1 MGRVKRGGKK
11 FSKVVFNNRK
21 KQFSFTYAAGK
32 KAMVHYSQLGIGSN
46 VKESWIDRET
56 NGQSVGVRFE
66 DGTVDF
72 IPYDQPLA
80 LVKDPD
86 FLLQNQIEIL
96 TARIKE
102 AIRER
107 KISKRYLAEQL
118 ATSDNQIQRLLNPKI
133 LNKNLSQL
141 YQIAALLG
149 LELQISLKAA

>member
-1 MGRVKRGGKK
+1 MKNRKFGK
-11 FSKVVFNNRK
+11 VAFNNRK
-21 KQFSFTYAAGK
+21 KQISFKYTSGK
-32 KAMVHYSQLGIGSN
+32 ELMVHYSQLGIKSN
-46 VKESWIDRET
+46 IRESWIDQET
-56 NGQSVGVRFE
+56 NGQSVGVKFE
-66 DGTVDF
+66 DDTVDF

-80 LVKDPD
+80 LAKDPD

-149 LELQISLKAA
+149 LELQITLKAA

>member
-1 MGRVKRGGKK
+1 MKNRKFGK
-11 FSKVVFNNRK
+11 VLFNNRK
-21 KQFSFTYAAGK
+21 KQISFKYTSGK
-32 KAMVHYSQLGIGSN
+32 EVMVHYSQLGIRSN
-46 VKESWIDRET
+46 IRESWIDQET

-66 DGTVDF
+66 DSTINF

-102 AIRER
+102 TIKAQ

-118 ATSDNQIQRLLNPKI
+118 GTSDNQVQRLLNPKI
-133 LNKNLSQL
+133 LNKNFSQL

>member
-1 MGRVKRGGKK
+1 MKNRK
-11 FSKVVFNNRK
+11 FGKVVFNNRK
-21 KQFSFTYAAGK
+21 KQFSFVYVSGK
-32 KAMVHYSQLGIGSN
+32 QVTVHYSHLGIRSN
-46 VKESWIDRET
+46 VREAWIDSET
-56 NGQSVGVRFE
+56 HGQSVGVKFE
-66 DGTVDF
+66 DDHTDF

-80 LVKDPD
+80 LAKDPD

-102 AIRER
+102 SIKAQ

-118 ATSDNQIQRLLNPKI
+118 GTSDNQVQRLLNPKI